1 MERSGNSAPVPCARL
16 WYAGPCVGL
25 TAGPRPTA
33 ASRQAGGQ
41 LGPASGGPGMGEL
54 AGWQPSPTF
63 LGQGWGARLA
73 RKRRQT
79 PQASTPLQ
87 SGTSGRPG
95 GAIRVTSPP
104 SGEGGHTAERGAVHG
119 DVQACEGLERRT
131 AGWACSLPG
140 RRSPA
145 GAPQGQA
152 TPCALCHV
160 ASRVHSWQRAGL
172 RCVPQGPSSQDAG
185 GPCPHAARGQQ
196 LMAHGL
202 GFRPCPRGPCPAP
215 NPGWL
220 SSG

>member
-16 WYAGPCVGL
+16 WYAGPCVGM

-87 SGTSGRPG
+87 SGTSGRPE

-104 SGEGGHTAERGAVHG
+104 SGEGGHAAERGAVHG
-119 DVQACEGLERRT
+119 DVRACEGLRAEDGRLGMLPAREALSGRGPT
-131 AGWACSLPG
+131 GTGHTLCPLPRGLTRAQLAACGAPMRPTRPQLTG
-140 RRSPA
+140 RWGTMSARSPWA
-145 GAPQGQA
+145 AVDGSRTGLPAVP
-152 TPCALCHV
+152 TWALSC
-160 ASRVHSWQRAGL
+160 S
-172 RCVPQGPSSQDAG
+172 
-185 GPCPHAARGQQ
+185 
-196 LMAHGL
+196 
-202 GFRPCPRGPCPAP
+202 
-215 NPGWL
+215 
-220 SSG
+220 